1 MKEGLFKT
9 WTLNGACFIAKTEAF
24 RAVGWFD
31 EQYTFTPEDIALGHT
46 FNDNGYTVYTDSDVV
61 ITHVA
66 NATASSIERAIK
78 PTRVSGS
85 LLFYCKGNRVKHCL
99 LASYVWL
106 VEEARV
112 IKYILVGHKTGRNKL
127 MYDIAKNV
135 QWAVWSGKGTKEI
148 FVELYNQVKAS

>member
-1 MKEGLFKT
+1 M
-9 WTLNGACFIAKTEAF
+9 AKTEAF
-24 RAVGWFD
+24 RTVGWFD
-31 EQYTFTPEDIALGHT
+31 EKYTFTPEDIALGHA
-46 FNDNGYTVYTDSDVV
+46 FNDKGYTVYTDADVV
-61 ITHVA
+61 IVHVA
-66 NATASSIERAIK
+66 NATASRIEGAIK

-85 LLFYCKGNRVKHCL
+85 LLFYCKENRIMHCL

-112 IKYILVGHKTGRNKL
+112 IKYTFVGHKSGRNKL

-148 FVELYNQVKAS
+148 FVELYNKVKVS